1 MEQKTNLVV
10 KFSADE
16 SPRITDRSDALS
28 LLADIEDAAKKE
40 DLPFVIS
47 AVEIIRDAIER
58 EII

>member
-1 MEQKTNLVV
+1 MELEFK
-10 KFSADE
+10 E
-16 SPRITDRSDALS
+16 SPRIADRSDALE

-40 DLPFVIS
+40 ALPFVIS